1 MRDNDIDRKTEI
13 VNACEE
19 LYKSTGFKEITIKDI
34 SEKTTFSR
42 PSIYNYFETKEE
54 IFLALLKKEY
64 VLWIQDLE
72 KMITTYE
79 SLNKDDFAK
88 ELSKTIANRNNML
101 KLLAMNLYDIEEN
114 SSLNALVDFK
124 QVYGNSINTVKSCLS
139 KFIPT
144 MTIKEQE
151 EFIYELY
158 PFMYGIY
165 PYTSITQ
172 KQKVAMEIA
181 KIKTSNVTVYDITYR
196 ALKKM
201 LNI

>member
-64 VLWIQDLE
+64 ILWIQDLE

-88 ELSKTIANRNNML
+88 ELSKTIASRNNML

-165 PYTSITQ
+165 PYTTITK
-172 KQKVAMEIA
+172 KQKEAMEIA

>member
-19 LYKSTGFKEITIKDI
+19 LYKTTGFKEITIKDI

-64 VLWIQDLE
+64 VLWIKDLE

-79 SLNKDDFAK
+79 RLNKDDFAK
-88 ELSKTIANRNNML
+88 ELSKTIASRNNML

-151 EFIYELY
+151 EFVYELY

-165 PYTSITQ
+165 PYTTTTK
-172 KQKVAMEIA
+172 KQKEAMKIA
-181 KIKTSNVTVYDITYR
+181 KIKTSNVTVYDITYQ

-201 LNI
+201 LSI